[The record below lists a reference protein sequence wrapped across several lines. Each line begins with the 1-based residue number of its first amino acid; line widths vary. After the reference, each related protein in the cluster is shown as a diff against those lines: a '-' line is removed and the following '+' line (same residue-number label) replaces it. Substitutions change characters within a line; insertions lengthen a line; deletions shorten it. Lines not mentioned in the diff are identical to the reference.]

1 MQFIQK
7 TLGKLIS
14 FCRKTDSLL
23 FLVAH
28 PTKLRKNEKNGK
40 FPIATAYDIS
50 GSADFWNMPSYVIS
64 VRREQDDETLEFL
77 TYGQVV
83 ISKAK
88 VNETMGD
95 TGIWNFRY
103 NVNNG
108 RYITDDKENSC
119 NFDNTN
125 WITKEEYKEPEE
137 PKLQAL
143 NPYEAFGLPKN
154 YLVCKYGTE
163 QDDDMPF

>member
-1 MQFIQK
+1 LHPSVSGLYPTHTKALCEVKAVCSTQASPFASEILHCQH
-7 TLGKLIS
+7 
-14 FCRKTDSLL
+14 SLL
-23 FLVAH
+23 
-28 PTKLRKNEKNGK
+28 
-40 FPIATAYDIS
+40 
-50 GSADFWNMPSYVIS
+50 S

-108 RYITDDKENSC
+108 RYITDDKEKIC

-137 PKLQAL
+137 SKLQAL
-143 NPYEAFGLPKN
+143 NPYEAFGMPKN
-154 YLVCKYGTE
+154 DLFCKDGTE